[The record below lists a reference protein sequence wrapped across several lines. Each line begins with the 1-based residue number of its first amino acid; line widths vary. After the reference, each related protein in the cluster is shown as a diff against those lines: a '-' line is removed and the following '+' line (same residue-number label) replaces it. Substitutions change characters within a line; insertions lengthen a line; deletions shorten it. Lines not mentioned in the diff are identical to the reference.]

1 MRGKTNGQPFQ
12 ILLVEDNPGDVRLMD
27 EALKGN
33 KVHYEMSVVED
44 GLQAMSFLRQEA
56 EYADVLRPDLI
67 ILDLNLPKKDGRKVL
82 VKIEENTN
90 LRRIPVVVLTI
101 SKADEDILEAYD
113 HHANCY
119 ITKPIDLDQFFN
131 VARSI
136 KDFWLTVVTLPPRS

>member
-82 VKIEENTN
+82 VKIEGNTN